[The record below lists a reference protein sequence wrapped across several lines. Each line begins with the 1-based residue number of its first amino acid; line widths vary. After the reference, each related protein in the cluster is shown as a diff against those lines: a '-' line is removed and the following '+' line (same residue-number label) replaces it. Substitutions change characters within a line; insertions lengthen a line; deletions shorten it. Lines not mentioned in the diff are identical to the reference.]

1 MVLTKRGLSL
11 LVVAGTLYGLAW
23 LTHIG
28 WFYVVVSP
36 ILAALLV
43 NLLFPPLTIR
53 GLVAER
59 RIEGNR
65 DGSHLEIFEDD
76 TVAVAIRLSSRALL
90 PKIVVTLHDDCPLG
104 APGEEP
110 QGFLIGALRPRGS
123 AVVSYKVRSYR
134 RGLYSFPLLRVGT
147 AAPFGLFR
155 STRTITAPLEAT
167 VYPKVLPVEASP
179 YQGALQ
185 GDSPSLRV
193 PGPTGEVRGSRE
205 FQHSDHLRNIHWR
218 NSARRGKL
226 MVREFDQ
233 PPRGE
238 LRIAFNPGVDLGK
251 GRDTTLEYAI
261 KIAASL
267 ARRSFREG
275 RPFRIW
281 PGWTKANL
289 TTWHG
294 VLEHLARIRAEPASA
309 VAELISCKGQP
320 GISVIVVSAADEDS
334 IRLLRGLQSPDCVT
348 VVMMEGFDSKEDAA
362 ARRKLAKLG
371 LRVVP
376 CHLNELRRAL
386 AALAEVFEA
395 PIAVQNSGRGPRW
408 DGIFWEPG
416 TAKLQDRV

>member
-36 ILAALLV
+36 VLAALLV
-43 NLLFPPLTIR
+43 NLLLPPLTIR

-59 RIEGNR
+59 RLEGHR
-65 DGSHLEIFEDD
+65 DGRHLEIFEDD
-76 TVAVAIRLSSRALL
+76 TVAVEIRLSSRSLL
-90 PKIVVTLHDDCPLG
+90 PKIVVTLHDDCPLA

-110 QGFLIGALRPRGS
+110 QGYLIGALRPRGS
-123 AVVSYKVRSYR
+123 AVASYKVRCYR
-134 RGLYSFPLLRVGT
+134 RGLYSFRPLRVGT

-155 STRTITAPLEAT
+155 SRRTITAPLEAT

-193 PGPTGEVRGSRE
+193 PGPIGEVRGSRE

-233 PPRGE
+233 PPQGE

-267 ARRSFREG
+267 AQRSFREG
-275 RPFRIW
+275 WPFRIW
-281 PGWTKANL
+281 PGWTKANR

-294 VLEHLARIRAEPASA
+294 VLEHLARIQAEPESA
-309 VAELISCKGQP
+309 VAELIACKGLP

-334 IRLLRGLQSPDCVT
+334 IRLLRGLQSPDYLT
-348 VVMMEGFDSKEDAA
+348 VVMMEGFDSGEDTG
-362 ARRKLAKLG
+362 AREKLANLG

-376 CHLNELRRAL
+376 CKLNGLRRAL
-386 AALAEVFEA
+386 AALAGVFEA
-395 PIAVQNSGRGPRW
+395 PALRAPHIPAARASTVVRRS
-408 DGIFWEPG
+408 
-416 TAKLQDRV
+416 